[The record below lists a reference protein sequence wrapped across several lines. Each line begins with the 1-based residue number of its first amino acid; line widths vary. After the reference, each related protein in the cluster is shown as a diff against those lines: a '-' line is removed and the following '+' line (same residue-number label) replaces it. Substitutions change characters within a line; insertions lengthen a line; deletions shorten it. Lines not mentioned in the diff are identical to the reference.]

1 MSDTYYYFACLN
13 SDCGRDVILDIRVKD
28 GGKAFMT
35 FDCPVCN
42 KPMHFGGRDAA
53 DVNGHPVRVPPEMV
67 REMIK
72 LVWMQVG
79 RMKNPW
85 TNVAMSA
92 DDAVTTQRA
101 LTWYSMQIELGR
113 AMYAVVLGRVPAQ
126 EKLLRMGLD
135 FLAGLP

>member
-1 MSDTYYYFACLN
+1 MSDTYYYFACMN
-13 SDCGRDVILDIRVKD
+13 GDCGRDVVLDIRVKD

-42 KPMHFGGRDAA
+42 KPMDFGGRDAA
-53 DVNGHPVRVPPEMV
+53 DLDGHPVRVPPELV

-85 TNVAMSA
+85 TNIAMSA
-92 DDAVTTQRA
+92 DDDAATQRA
-101 LTWYSMQIELGR
+101 LAWYSMQVELGR
-113 AMYAVVLGRVPAQ
+113 AMYAVVYGRAPAQ